1 MVGHLDQAQFKTHLA
16 LIDGFNNHDVA
27 RLTEVLGTAYV
38 AFTDAELAE
47 LANVPCVIVDRN
59 FFQDYTYA
67 LDNMAETGVTRAT
80 SFFNPE
86 TLRNNHWLHTWRV
99 HSTSPF
105 AQAVVFTKDVTPAVS
120 SVAVSPSTA
129 TVSAGQSLK
138 LTATVVTTGFANK
151 AVTWSVNSE
160 SATINEKGVL
170 TVLAGTTAG
179 TSITVTAT
187 SVFDS
192 TKTGTA
198 TVTTA

>member
-1 MVGHLDQAQFKTHLA
+1 
-16 LIDGFNNHDVA
+16 
-27 RLTEVLGTAYV
+27 
-38 AFTDAELAE
+38 
-47 LANVPCVIVDRN
+47 
-59 FFQDYTYA
+59 
-67 LDNMAETGVTRAT
+67 MAETGVTRAT